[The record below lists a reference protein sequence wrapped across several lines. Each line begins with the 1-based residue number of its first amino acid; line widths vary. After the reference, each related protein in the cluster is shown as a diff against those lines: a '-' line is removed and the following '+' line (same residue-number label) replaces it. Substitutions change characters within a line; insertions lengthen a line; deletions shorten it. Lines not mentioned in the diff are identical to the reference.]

1 MFLTRTSYHKTTH
14 TNCCCGAWP
23 GWAVSAS
30 VLSLTGAQV
39 SAMDVSILSGK
50 KDDATTSQQ
59 RLQQKMPGN
68 RRYGDILFP

>member
-14 TNCCCGAWP
+14 ANSYCGAWP
-23 GWAVSAS
+23 GWAVSVS
-30 VLSLTGAQV
+30 VLSLTGKV

-50 KDDATTSQQ
+50 KDDGTTSQQ